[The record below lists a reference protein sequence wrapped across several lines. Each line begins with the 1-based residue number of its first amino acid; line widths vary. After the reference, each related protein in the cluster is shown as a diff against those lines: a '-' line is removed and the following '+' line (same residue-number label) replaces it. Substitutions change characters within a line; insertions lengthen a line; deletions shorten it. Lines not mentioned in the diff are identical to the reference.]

1 MRCVFDAVFRSSL
14 DPCTDRPV
22 ADPRVCGDL
31 SQAVPLPLQV
41 QRHHATFF
49 ACFLTFAHLFL
60 AAFATAALPVA
71 DGTRFFTP
79 TTSRSAEPPGR
90 SHSIRGGGERDGG
103 AIPFATASEG
113 IFRVKSWSID
123 GDADSG
129 RCSLDLLQWLSGP
142 NFTKD
147 GRPEFENEGTAVR
160 FAVVRDCILFVVG
173 EDE

>member
-1 MRCVFDAVFRSSL
+1 VALCGAFLTRFPFIPGPLHGPSRS
-14 DPCTDRPV
+14 RPSGLRRSV
-22 ADPRVCGDL
+22 AGCAL
-31 SQAVPLPLQV
+31 TLQV
-41 QRHHATFF
+41 QRHHATFR
-49 ACFLTFAHLFL
+49 
-60 AAFATAALPVA
+60 
-71 DGTRFFTP
+71 TRFFTP

-90 SHSIRGGGERDGG
+90 SHSIRGGGERNGG

-123 GDADSG
+123 GDAGSG